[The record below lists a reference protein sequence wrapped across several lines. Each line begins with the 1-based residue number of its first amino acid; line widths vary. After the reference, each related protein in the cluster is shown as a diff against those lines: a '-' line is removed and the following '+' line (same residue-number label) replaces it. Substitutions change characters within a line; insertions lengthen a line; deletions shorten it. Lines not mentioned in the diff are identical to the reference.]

1 MIRLTA
7 AMMPDLSTRIDVSKL
22 PKPETIGQHLPPIV
36 FSQRRTPDGTLL
48 ESSGPVS
55 MSQFL
60 ILAGSA
66 SAAMNKNLLGP

>member
-1 MIRLTA
+1 
-7 AMMPDLSTRIDVSKL
+7 
-22 PKPETIGQHLPPIV
+22 
-36 FSQRRTPDGTLL
+36 
-48 ESSGPVS
+48 VS